1 MACGRVITGQFRR
14 EIRVAVLLEQLHHLS
29 NKAFSFEVGHIA
41 FAVSWLANEW
51 FQFPD
56 TAPNFATTLLDKL
69 PEEIAMPAI
78 IMPVLGMVFDN
89 PLVCQCDGSYEN

>member
-1 MACGRVITGQFRR
+1 MACSGVIPGKFRR
-14 EIRVAVLLEQLHHLS
+14 EICVTALLEQFSHL
-29 NKAFSFEVGHIA
+29 ADEPFSFEVSHIA

-69 PEEIAMPAI
+69 PEEIAMPTI
-78 IMPVLGMVFDN
+78 IMPVLAMVFDN